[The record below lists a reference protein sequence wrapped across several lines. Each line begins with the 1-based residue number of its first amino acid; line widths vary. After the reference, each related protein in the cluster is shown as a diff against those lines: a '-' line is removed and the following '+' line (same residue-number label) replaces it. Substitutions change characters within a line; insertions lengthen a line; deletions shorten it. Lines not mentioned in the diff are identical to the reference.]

1 MDVPAGGFGV
11 TGGSGTWNGGCVGT
25 GCWRGADGRGMFVRS
40 ERRPVISDVASY
52 SLATEKSTVKIKIK
66 FT

>member
-1 MDVPAGGFGV
+1 MCPQEGLASPAVRVLGMEDVLGPGVGGV
-11 TGGSGTWNGGCVGT
+11 
-25 GCWRGADGRGMFVRS
+25 ADGRGMFVRS